1 MAFGGNLA
9 VRGRKG
15 GVVIKK
21 ITEGVKGGAIA
32 NKVQGQKM
40 RWGKSGGG
48 ESKNKKRLLTPR
60 AVDFGS
66 VKNP

>member
-21 ITEGVKGGAIA
+21 ITEGVKGGARG
-32 NKVQGQKM
+32 NKAKT
-40 RWGKSGGG
+40 KSGGG

-60 AVDFGS
+60 TIDFGS

>member
-1 MAFGGNLA
+1 MA

-21 ITEGVKGGAIA
+21 IVEGVKGGAIA

-48 ESKNKKRLLTPR
+48 ESKNKKRLLTPSTI
-60 AVDFGS
+60 DSDS